1 MDLEFLSRIRRT
13 SLMAT
18 AAGSLFAAVYVSYA
32 TGMGF
37 AAGALW
43 SLANLRLLEVIVT
56 CLTGGAKA
64 GRNAAMAGVANV
76 VLMVLG
82 GFMLV
87 KLPVLALAAGF
98 TLPFAIILLKVV
110 SSTLLESS
118 LWAKITRSPWRAT
131 ALVAALAAVA
141 WFTVV
146 PLTRAQ
152 GGHDA
157 GHAQAEPAA
166 PAAEHAAPET
176 RAADIDRQVHEQEA
190 ARKHAAER
198 EHAAGGHETAGHEAG
213 PKEFDNLVTVIA
225 KAMKLPIAQDHK
237 ALGNLDSVIF
247 AIFVGLVL
255 CVVAAM
261 AARDK
266 SLVPGPFRNAVEAL
280 FEPVYNGVVDI
291 LGPKYGPRYVP
302 FLGSLFV
309 YILCMNLFG
318 TIPLMKAPTSNL
330 NVTLALAVTVFVY
343 VQYTAITEL
352 GFIGW
357 LDHLAGSPR
366 SPIEWGLVPLAFPI
380 HLIGELAKPVSLSCR
395 LFGNIFGEDML
406 LVGFAGLG
414 ITLMS
419 TLGLGALPFGVP
431 FHFVFL
437 FLALLTS
444 VVQALVFAML
454 STIYFLLMLPH
465 DHDASHGHDHAH
477 EAEAHH
483 PAH

>member
-1 MDLEFLSRIRRT
+1 MGLEFLQRIRRT

-18 AAGSLFAAVYVSYA
+18 VVGALFAAVYVDYA
-32 TGMGF
+32 TGAAF

-56 CLTGGAKA
+56 CLTGGAHAK
-64 GRNAAMAGVANV
+64 RKAAMAGVANV
-76 VLMVLG
+76 ALMVLG
-82 GFMLV
+82 GFLLMR
-87 KLPVLALAAGF
+87 LPVLALAAGF
-98 TLPFAIILLKVV
+98 TLPFAIIFLKAA
-110 SSTLLESS
+110 SRTLLESQF
-118 LWAKITRSPWRAT
+118 WARVTRSPWRAT
-131 ALVAALAAVA
+131 ALVAALAVIA
-141 WFTVV
+141 WFAIA

-152 GGHDA
+152 TGHDT
-157 GHAQAEPAA
+157 GHATAT
-166 PAAEHAAPET
+166 EHAAPAT
-176 RAADIDRQVHEQEA
+176 DP
-190 ARKHAAER
+190 HAAPA
-198 EHAAGGHETAGHEAG
+198 EHGAAGAGHATEGGHEAG
-213 PKEFDNLVTVIA
+213 PREFDNLVTVVA
-225 KAMKLPIAQDHK
+225 KALNLPISHDHK
-237 ALGNLDSVIF
+237 KLGNVDSVIF
-247 AIFVGLVL
+247 SILVALVL
-255 CVVAAM
+255 CVIAWV

-266 SLVPGPFRNAVEAL
+266 GLVPGPFRNAVEAL
-280 FEPVYNGVVDI
+280 FEPVYNGIVDI

-309 YILCMNLFG
+309 YILAMNLFG
-318 TIPLMKAPTSNL
+318 IVPLMKAPTSNL
-330 NVTLALAVTVFVY
+330 NVTFALAVTVFVY
-343 VQYTAITEL
+343 VQYTAISEL
-352 GFIGW
+352 GFLGW

-414 ITLMS
+414 ITLMT
-419 TLGLGALPFGVP
+419 TLGLGAVPVGVP

-465 DHDASHGHDHAH
+465 DHDHGHDHAH
-477 EAEAHH
+477 AEEAHH

>member
-1 MDLEFLSRIRRT
+1 MGLEFLQRIRRT

-18 AAGSLFAAVYVSYA
+18 VAGALFAAVYIGYS
-32 TGMGF
+32 TGIAF

-43 SLANLRLLEVIVT
+43 SLANLRLLEEIVT
-56 CLTGGAKA
+56 CLTGGANARRK
-64 GRNAAMAGVANV
+64 AAMAGVANV
-76 VLMVLG
+76 ALMALG
-82 GFMLV
+82 GYLLLR
-87 KLPVLALAAGF
+87 LPVLALAAGF
-98 TLPFAIILLKVV
+98 TLPFAVIFLKAA
-110 SSTLLESS
+110 SRTLLESS
-118 LWAKITRSPWRAT
+118 LWAAITRSPWRAT
-131 ALVAALAAVA
+131 ALVAALALGA
-141 WFTVV
+141 WFALV

-152 GGHDA
+152 TGGGA
-157 GHAQAEPAA
+157 GHATATAPAA
-166 PAAEHAAPET
+166 TAEHAAPEG
-176 RAADIDRQVHEQEA
+176 QG
-190 ARKHAAER
+190 
-198 EHAAGGHETAGHEAG
+198 AAGGEHGAAGARDAGPHDAG
-213 PKEFDNLVTVIA
+213 PKEFDNVVGIVA
-225 KAMKLPIAQDHK
+225 KALKLPIAQDHK
-237 ALGNLDSVIF
+237 KLGNVDSVIF
-247 AIFVGLVL
+247 SILVALVL
-255 CVVAAM
+255 CVVAAV

-266 SLVPGPFRNAVEAL
+266 RLVPGPFRNTVEAL
-280 FEPVYNGVVDI
+280 FEPVYNGIVDI

-302 FLGSLFV
+302 FLGSLFI
-309 YILCMNLFG
+309 YILAMNLFG
-318 TIPLMKAPTSNL
+318 ILPLMKAPTSNL

-352 GFIGW
+352 GFLGW

-414 ITLMS
+414 ITLMT
-419 TLGLGALPFGVP
+419 TLGLGAVPVGVP

-465 DHDASHGHDHAH
+465 DHDHGHDHAH
-477 EAEAHH
+477 AEEAHQ

>member
-1 MDLEFLSRIRRT
+1 
-13 SLMAT
+13 MAT
-18 AAGSLFAAVYVSYA
+18 AAGALFAAVYIGYA
-32 TGMGF
+32 TGIAF

-43 SLANLRLLEVIVT
+43 SLANLRLLEEIVT
-56 CLTGGAKA
+56 CLTGGANAK
-64 GRNAAMAGVANV
+64 RKAAMAGVANV
-76 VLMVLG
+76 GLMALG
-82 GFMLV
+82 GWLLL

-98 TLPFAIILLKVV
+98 TLPFAIIFLKAA
-110 SSTLLESS
+110 SRTLLESS
-118 LWAKITRSPWRAT
+118 LWASLTRSPWRAT
-131 ALVAALAAVA
+131 ALVAALAVIA
-141 WFTVV
+141 WFAIA

-152 GGHDA
+152 TGHDAGPAAATEHAAPAGGHDA
-157 GHAQAEPAA
+157 GPHDAGP
-166 PAAEHAAPET
+166 HAAVSH
-176 RAADIDRQVHEQEA
+176 D
-190 ARKHAAER
+190 
-198 EHAAGGHETAGHEAG
+198 AG
-213 PKEFDNLVTVIA
+213 PKEFDNVVGIVA
-225 KAMKLPIAQDHK
+225 KALKLPVAQDHK
-237 ALGNLDSVIF
+237 KLGNVDSVIF
-247 AIFVGLVL
+247 SIIVALVL
-255 CVVAAM
+255 CVVAAV

-266 SLVPGPFRNAVEAL
+266 RLVPGPFRNAVEAL
-280 FEPVYNGVVDI
+280 FEPVYNGIVDI

-309 YILCMNLFG
+309 YILAMNVFG
-318 TIPLMKAPTSNL
+318 IVPLMKAPTSNL
-330 NVTLALAVTVFVY
+330 NVTFALAITVFVY
-343 VQYTAITEL
+343 VQYTAISEL
-352 GFIGW
+352 GFLGW

-414 ITLMS
+414 ITLMA
-419 TLGLGALPFGVP
+419 TLGLGAVPVGVP

-465 DHDASHGHDHAH
+465 DHDHGPDHAH
-477 EAEAHH
+477 AEEAHH

>member
-1 MDLEFLSRIRRT
+1 MGFEFLRRIHRT

-18 AAGSLFAAVYVSYA
+18 VAGALFAAVYASYA
-32 TGMGF
+32 TGIGF

-43 SLANLRLLEVIVT
+43 SLANLRLLEAIVT
-56 CLTGGAKA
+56 TLTGGRHAKRRA
-64 GRNAAMAGVANV
+64 VLAGVANV
-76 VLMVLG
+76 ALLALG
-82 GFMLV
+82 GLLLV
-87 KLPVLALAAGF
+87 RLPVLPLVAGF
-98 TLPFAIILLKVV
+98 TLPFAVIFLKAA
-110 SSTLLESS
+110 SRALLESRA
-118 LWAKITRSPWRAT
+118 WAAITRSPWRAT
-131 ALVAALAAVA
+131 ALVAALAVVA
-141 WFTVV
+141 YFALA
-146 PLTRAQ
+146 PLGRAQ
-152 GGHDA
+152 TGHGDA
-157 GHAQAEPAA
+157 HA
-166 PAAEHAAPET
+166 PAAESAAPANEHAAP
-176 RAADIDRQVHEQEA
+176 AG
-190 ARKHAAER
+190 
-198 EHAAGGHETAGHEAG
+198 EHAAAEHEAG
-213 PKEFDNLVTVIA
+213 PKEFDNIVGVAA
-225 KAMKLPIAQDHK
+225 KALHLPIAEDHK
-237 ALGNLDSVIF
+237 KLGNWDSVVF
-247 AIFVGLVL
+247 ALIVALAL
-255 CVVAAM
+255 CVVAAV
-261 AARDK
+261 AARDRK
-266 SLVPGPFRNAVEAL
+266 LVPGKFRNAVEAL

-302 FLGSLFV
+302 FLGSLFI
-309 YILCMNLFG
+309 YILAMNLFG
-318 TIPLMKAPTSNL
+318 ILPLMKAPTSNL

-352 GFIGW
+352 GFLGW

-419 TLGLGALPFGVP
+419 TLGLGAVPFGVP

-465 DHDASHGHDHAH
+465 DHDHGHDHEHA
-477 EAEAHH
+477 AEAHH

>member
-1 MDLEFLSRIRRT
+1 
-13 SLMAT
+13 MAT

-56 CLTGGAKA
+56 SLTGGANA
-64 GRNAAMAGVANV
+64 GRKAAMAGVANV
-76 VLMVLG
+76 ALMVLG
-82 GFMLV
+82 GFLLV
-87 KLPVLALAAGF
+87 KLPVIALAAGF
-98 TLPFAIILLKVV
+98 TLPFAIILLKAA
-110 SSTLLESS
+110 SRTLLESS

-131 ALVAALAAVA
+131 ALVAAVAAIA
-141 WFTVV
+141 WFAVV

-157 GHAQAEPAA
+157 GHAPSEAA
-166 PAAEHAAPET
+166 TPAAEHAAPEAQ
-176 RAADIDRQVHEQEA
+176 AAPEAHGAEAGHGEA
-190 ARKHAAER
+190 AA
-198 EHAAGGHETAGHEAG
+198 EHAAGGHEAG
-213 PKEFDNLVTVIA
+213 PKEFDNVVTIIA
-225 KAMKLPIAQDHK
+225 KAMKLPIAEDHK

-247 AIFVGLVL
+247 ALFVALVL
-255 CVVAAM
+255 CVVAAL

-280 FEPVYNGVVDI
+280 FEPVYNGIVDI

-318 TIPLMKAPTSNL
+318 TVPLMKAPTSNL
-330 NVTLALAVTVFVY
+330 NVTLALAITVFVY
-343 VQYTAITEL
+343 VQYTAISEL
-352 GFIGW
+352 GFLGW

-465 DHDASHGHDHAH
+465 DHDHEHGHDHAH

>member
-1 MDLEFLSRIRRT
+1 
-13 SLMAT
+13 MAT

-64 GRNAAMAGVANV
+64 GRKAAMAGFANV
-76 VLMVLG
+76 ALMVLG
-82 GFMLV
+82 GFLLM

-98 TLPFAIILLKVV
+98 TLPFAIILLKAA

-131 ALVAALAAVA
+131 ALVAGLAAVA
-141 WFTVV
+141 WFALV

-152 GGHDA
+152 SGHDA
-157 GHAQAEPAA
+157 GHAPATPAA
-166 PAAEHAAPET
+166 GHAAPET
-176 RAADIDRQVHEQEA
+176 HGAPEA
-190 ARKHAAER
+190 HGAEAGHGA
-198 EHAAGGHETAGHEAG
+198 EAKGHAAGGHEAG
-213 PKEFDNLVTVIA
+213 PKEFDNVVTIIA

-247 AIFVGLVL
+247 AIFVALVL
-255 CVVAAM
+255 CVVAAL

-266 SLVPGPFRNAVEAL
+266 GLVPGPFRNAVEAL
-280 FEPVYNGVVDI
+280 FEPVYNGIVDI

-318 TIPLMKAPTSNL
+318 TVPLMKAPTSNL
-330 NVTLALAVTVFVY
+330 NVTLALAITVFVY

-414 ITLMS
+414 ITLMA
-419 TLGLGALPFGVP
+419 TLGLGAVPFGVP

-465 DHDASHGHDHAH
+465 DHDHGHDHAH